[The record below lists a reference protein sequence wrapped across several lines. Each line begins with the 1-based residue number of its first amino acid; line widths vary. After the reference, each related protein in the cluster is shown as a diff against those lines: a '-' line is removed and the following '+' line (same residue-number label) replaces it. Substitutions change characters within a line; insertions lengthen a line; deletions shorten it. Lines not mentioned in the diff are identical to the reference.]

1 MQNIGR
7 YQNKSSFIEK
17 RRDLRRNQTKA
28 ERELWLKIRNSQLGV
43 KFRRQYNIDY
53 YIVDF
58 YCHELGLII
67 ELDGWVH
74 GEDEQ
79 KKKDKQREEYLKNK
93 GYKILRYRNEQIKDD
108 FEAVIQDILNH
119 IQALRQTPPHLPW

>member
-93 GYKILRYRNEQIKDD
+93 GYKILRYRN
-108 FEAVIQDILNH
+108 
-119 IQALRQTPPHLPW
+119 